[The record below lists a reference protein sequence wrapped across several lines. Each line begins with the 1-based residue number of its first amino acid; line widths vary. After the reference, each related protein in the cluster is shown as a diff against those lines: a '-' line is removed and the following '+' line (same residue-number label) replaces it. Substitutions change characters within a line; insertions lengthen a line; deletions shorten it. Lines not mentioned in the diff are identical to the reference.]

1 MLRFSFCVFEINAHV
16 NNGKPGSLFTAFL
29 LLQCYTAVV
38 FIRSWVEFDL
48 GL

>member
-1 MLRFSFCVFEINAHV
+1 MLRFSFCVFE

-29 LLQCYTAVV
+29 LLQRYTAVV
-38 FIRSWVEFDL
+38 FICSWVEFDL